1 MMEVASTNW
10 NTKKRAKRIEEV
22 KPFGVVERLNQS
34 VCKATTMKMDLDTGI
49 IQNRGKEMNNN
60 RTSVTYFKISMVL
73 IVATIGCLLVAV
85 YLRSKTNTNMYPFLM
100 WDIFLAWV
108 PFIISSIISYVSNKK
123 LTKTSIAL
131 VMVMCACWL
140 FFLPNSAYLFTE
152 ILHAFRYFDRQGE
165 TKFWVH
171 IDFWYSLTLTF
182 VVAILGLLLSICSI
196 HQIHEL
202 LNKRLNQFGRMVV
215 VGVVLLLSSLGVYIG
230 RFNRWNSWD
239 VLKQPGLILKDI
251 MTDLSAG
258 NSILVEFVA
267 MIFVIQIFAYIT
279 LRILMG
285 KSNNI

>member
-1 MMEVASTNW
+1 MKSM
-10 NTKKRAKRIEEV
+10 I
-22 KPFGVVERLNQS
+22 RLSGTALAYHQG
-34 VCKATTMKMDLDTGI
+34 KG
-49 IQNRGKEMNNN
+49 NRNEEMNNN
-60 RTSVTYFKISMVL
+60 KNTIYLKMSSVL

-85 YLRSKTNTNMYPFLM
+85 YLRTKSNTNMYQFLT

-108 PFIISSIISYVSNKK
+108 PFIISSTISYISNKK
-123 LTKTSIAL
+123 LTRSSIAL
-131 VMVMCACWL
+131 VGVMCAGWL

-152 ILHAFRYFDRQGE
+152 ILHAFRYFDPQGE
-165 TKFWVH
+165 TKFWVN
-171 IDFWYSLTLTF
+171 IDFWYSLSLTF
-182 VVAILGLLLSICSI
+182 VLAILGLLLSICSI
-196 HQIHEL
+196 HQIHKL
-202 LNKRLNQFGRMVV
+202 LNKRLNPFSGMVV

-251 MTDLSAG
+251 MTDLNAG

-267 MIFVIQIFAYIT
+267 MVFVIQVLGYIT

>member
-1 MMEVASTNW
+1 MIGIAQAYHQG
-10 NTKKRAKRIEEV
+10 K
-22 KPFGVVERLNQS
+22 GNQS
-34 VCKATTMKMDLDTGI
+34 E
-49 IQNRGKEMNNN
+49 EMNNN
-60 RTSVTYFKISMVL
+60 KNTIYLKMSSVL
-73 IVATIGCLLVAV
+73 LVATIGCLLVAV
-85 YLRSKTNTNMYPFLM
+85 YLRTKTNTNMYQFLT

-108 PFIISSIISYVSNKK
+108 PFIISSTISYVCNMK

-131 VMVMCACWL
+131 VGVMCAGWL

-152 ILHAFRYFDRQGE
+152 ILHAFRYFDPQGE
-165 TKFWVH
+165 TKFWVN

-182 VVAILGLLLSICSI
+182 AVAILGLLLSICSI
-196 HQIHEL
+196 HQIHKL
-202 LNKRLNQFGRMVV
+202 LNKRLNQFSSMVV
-215 VGVVLLLSSLGVYIG
+215 VGVILLLSSLGVYIG

-267 MIFVIQIFAYIT
+267 MVFVIQIFGYIT